1 MLRSNNRDLS
11 GINKD
16 FLCVRGR
23 FGFDFTKHPERI
35 RHPLVRK
42 GDKLYPVS
50 WEEAALTAATK
61 LKAALDAGG
70 KDSIGFIG
78 SKTPSQEKEFFLQKL
93 ARTTFLN
100 KKNQYHHNAAHYGV
114 SPACGDAAA

>member
-35 RHPLVRK
+35 RQPLVRK
-42 GDKLYPVS
+42 GDKLYPVP

-70 KDSIGFIG
+70 KDSIAFIG
-78 SKTPSQEKEFFLQKL
+78 SDRPSKRGEYFPQKT
-93 ARTTFLN
+93 AATTVW
-100 KKNQYHHNAAHYGV
+100 KDKI
-114 SPACGDAAA
+114 S

>member
-78 SKTPSQEKEFFLQKL
+78 SQPPFEEKKYFVPKPGR
-93 ARTTFLN
+93 ATFLTEHN
-100 KKNQYHHNAAHYGV
+100 HYHPQVALTRIIYALG
-114 SPACGDAAA
+114 G